1 MKLNQSLNKSESRSS
16 VSHQV
21 YLNHSDTFKV
31 AWFSTCKWSLCQQSN
46 EQGYMGN
53 ISTVLNEHNVL
64 IRL

>member
-31 AWFSTCKWSLCQQSN
+31 AWFSTCKWSVCQQSN
-46 EQGYMGN
+46 EQGIWVIFLQYLMN
-53 ISTVLNEHNVL
+53 IMF
-64 IRL
+64 